1 MKPVREQIPSSASAE
16 IVFCERIRG
25 KDFGCLWHFHP
36 EYELTL
42 VLSGGSSR
50 WIGDK
55 ISPITKGDLTF
66 MGPNLP
72 HDYRNDS
79 VAGSPVKKVDAI
91 TVQFHPAFLGADWLE
106 HAEMA
111 PMQRLF
117 QRTLHGLQIT
127 GKTRDDVAAMMLRM
141 PAAKGVRRLILLMEI
156 LERLSLSRD
165 LVRISSPGFTP
176 EIQSSDNDRME
187 NISRF
192 IEANIERPL
201 YLTDVAR
208 NAGMTGVTFSRYFRS
223 RTGKTF
229 PDYVNELRVAR
240 VCRLLA
246 ETEDTISEIAW
257 NCGFDSMANFQ
268 KQFRRIHGC
277 TPKAYRQKAHRQ
289 E

>member
-1 MKPVREQIPSSASAE
+1 M
-16 IVFCERIRG
+16 
-25 KDFGCLWHFHP
+25 
-36 EYELTL
+36 
-42 VLSGGSSR
+42 SGGSSR

-55 ISPITKGDLTF
+55 ISPIDKGDLAL

-79 VAGSPVKKVDAI
+79 VGGCSVKKVDAI
-91 TVQFHPAFLGADWLE
+91 TIQFHPDFLGNGWLD

-111 PMQRLF
+111 PIQRLC
-117 QRTLHGLQIT
+117 QRSLNGLQIT
-127 GKTRDDVAAMMLRM
+127 GKTRDEVAELMLKM
-141 PAAKGVRRLILLMEI
+141 PTANGVRRLILLLEI
-156 LERLSLSRD
+156 MERLSISRN
-165 LVRISSPGFTP
+165 LTRISSPGFTP
-176 EIQSSDNDRME
+176 EIRSSDSDRME
-187 NISRF
+187 AISRF
-192 IEANIERPL
+192 IETNLERPL
-201 YLTDVAR
+201 YLTEVASS
-208 NAGMTGVTFSRYFRS
+208 AGMTGVTFSRYFRS

-240 VCRLLA
+240 VCRFLA

-277 TPKAYRQKAHRQ
+277 TPKMYRQKACRK